1 MLSWYLWEWFFVQT
15 FCLIK
20 KSIIISVLAV
30 ESKPKILMHF
40 RDNFVNRNRMK
51 SYNIVFAF
59 KYLNQMHILFEI
71 DFLYMRLNFWH
82 SMKMKGGFK
91 SLKFEKETWITLNYF
106 FNSLF
111 IAMFLNQNK
120 GMDWGECRWRLLAF
134 SCTIGSKSLK
144 IRIFIL

>member
-1 MLSWYLWEWFFVQT
+1 MCFGFFNFAFLVSLRMIFCSNILSHQ
-15 FCLIK
+15 K
-20 KSIIISVLAV
+20 KSILISVLAV

-40 RDNFVNRNRMK
+40 RDNFVIIIHILVNRNRMK
-51 SYNIVFAF
+51 NYNIIFAF

-120 GMDWGECRWRLLAF
+120 GMDWGECRWRLLA
-134 SCTIGSKSLK
+134 
-144 IRIFIL
+144 